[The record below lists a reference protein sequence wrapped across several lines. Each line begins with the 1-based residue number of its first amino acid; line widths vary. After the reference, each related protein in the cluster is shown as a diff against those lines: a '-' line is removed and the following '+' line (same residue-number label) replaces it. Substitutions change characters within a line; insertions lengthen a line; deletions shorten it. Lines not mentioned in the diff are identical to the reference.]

1 MHEWR
6 GAHCRHAMSKA
17 QTWILPRTICNIGG
31 VHCSSTC
38 VSGSM
43 KHKFAFFVSWSSI
56 PTAVLL
62 EFLPL
67 PAHLKPIVHDHCGH
81 RRRPACPALPQP
93 TGAAAPDGRPKR
105 SGSGVTGSGSGVTG
119 SGSEVTGSGSG
130 VTGSGSGVP
139 CSSGGGAAGACA
151 CVRPSVA
158 VQGRESCFVAIGAH
172 TEGDRLAG
180 QLALQLT
187 DLVSSP
193 IALR

>member
-1 MHEWR
+1 M
-6 GAHCRHAMSKA
+6 
-17 QTWILPRTICNIGG
+17 
-31 VHCSSTC
+31 
-38 VSGSM
+38 SGSM

-67 PAHLKPIVHDHCGH
+67 PAHLKPIVHDHCRH
-81 RRRPACPALPQP
+81 RRRPACPALPRP
-93 TGAAAPDGRPKR
+93 TSAAAPDGPPKR

-119 SGSEVTGSGSG
+119 S
-130 VTGSGSGVP
+130 
-139 CSSGGGAAGACA
+139 SGGGAAGACA
-151 CVRPSVA
+151 CVRPSME